1 MDLRCTNCQQ
11 PIDDTMAYCEACG
24 SRITLQPPTDEAT
37 VETQSLDIDEIIAA
51 ASMPPTPVKTN
62 EATENIP
69 PPASAPETTQAVE
82 TPSVPP
88 KEQEKEN
95 EKEQEKKKKQR
106 KPLPIALMLS
116 YTLITVLLVSIV
128 GIFTL
133 LWSALPSPQKSLD
146 AINSA
151 FEQQN
156 NQNFYDAFIKPSP
169 MIATPEHFFET
180 FVDEWPLLSLQLQ
193 SAIDEEKNFAVLQN
207 AAGEDIIEMNITSTY
222 GLSNMSLRY
231 LPINITLIAPR
242 QYETIV
248 IGDIELF
255 SIYAKEI
262 FNIYAVPGTYDM
274 NISHKDRTA
283 TVPIT
288 LQAEGTYTAN
298 FPAGDTQ

>member
-1 MDLRCTNCQQ
+1 MYIQKEGVLMDLRCTNCQQ

-24 SRITLQPPTDEAT
+24 SRITLPPPTSEAT
-37 VETQSLDIDEIIAA
+37 VETQNLDIDEIIAA
-51 ASMPPTPVKTN
+51 ASMPPTSVKTN
-62 EATENIP
+62 EAIETIF
-69 PPASAPETTQAVE
+69 PPASAPETTQIAE

-88 KEQEKEN
+88 KEE
-95 EKEQEKKKKQR
+95 KKKQR
-106 KPLPIALMLS
+106 KPLPIALVLS

-133 LWSALPSPQKSLD
+133 LWSALPSPQKTLD
-146 AINSA
+146 SINSA

-156 NQNFYDAFIKPSP
+156 HQTFYDAFIKPSP

-193 SAIDEEKNFAVLQN
+193 AAIDEEMEFAVLQN
-207 AAGEDIIEMNITSTY
+207 AAGEDIVEMNITSTY

-231 LPINITLIAPR
+231 LPVDITLIAPL

-248 IGDIELF
+248 IGDTELF

-274 NISHKDRTA
+274 TLSHKNRTA

-288 LQAEGTYTAN
+288 LQAAGTYTAD
-298 FPAGDTQ
+298 FPLGDEQ

>member
-24 SRITLQPPTDEAT
+24 SRITLPPPTDEAT
-37 VETQSLDIDEIIAA
+37 VETRNLDIDEIIAA

-62 EATENIP
+62 EATETIP

-88 KEQEKEN
+88 KEKEKE
-95 EKEQEKKKKQR
+95 KEKKQR

-156 NQNFYDAFIKPSP
+156 NQTFYDAFIKPSP
-169 MIATPEHFFET
+169 IIATPEHFFET

-193 SAIDEEKNFAVLQN
+193 AAIDEEKNFAVLQN
-207 AAGEDIIEMNITSTY
+207 AAGEDIIEMTITSTY

-231 LPINITLIAPR
+231 LPANITLIAPL

-248 IGDIELF
+248 IGETELF

-288 LQAEGTYTAN
+288 LQAEGTYTAD
-298 FPAGDTQ
+298 FPAGDAQ